1 MLKCLLMKI
10 VLFGLCLLVL
20 SAPVTSFVVSSLAR
34 CPQTVLYST
43 PGFKQS
49 IIADNRQAKGD
60 YEFEEY
66 YHGGI
71 QLRGSEVKS
80 CRMKGSCNLK
90 SGFIEIREGE
100 AWLYEVHI
108 AEATRCGPIYQHEP
122 KRTRKVLLHSKEI
135 LKLEQRVL
143 QRNMELIPTELYWS
157 DKNFVKVEIGVGK
170 KKTINDKRDDMIKKD
185 GQASIRR
192 VMKGGFD

>member
-1 MLKCLLMKI
+1 MCKYLLI
-10 VLFGLCLLVL
+10 LFGFCLL
-20 SAPVTSFVVSSLAR
+20 SAPVTSFVVSTLAR
-34 CPQTVLYST
+34 CSQTVLYST

-80 CRMKGSCNLK
+80 CRTKGSCNLK

-100 AWLYEVHI
+100 AWLYELHI

-143 QRNMELIPTELYWS
+143 QRNMGLIPTELYWS